1 MSRRLG
7 HKDDCYS
14 ILRCSNSEMS
24 NSIRLGIA
32 GGRFGEKHAIAFS
45 KIDGI
50 TLAGVADL
58 DEKRRTS
65 LLDTY
70 KFENS
75 FESFQDMVDSGG
87 LDAVVICLP
96 TEAHERAIGAA
107 FDANLH
113 VLCEKPP
120 ASNESEMSRIVSS
133 AGFCGRTFMWARQQ
147 RFSPPISAARSL
159 IADGELGD
167 IYRGDASWNWGWWPF
182 ENSNWRGDRD
192 KAGGA
197 LLDIGIHM
205 IDSLWYA
212 MGCPDPVEAMASRH
226 NLFLKH
232 QVPDPDTCA
241 EDSVFGMIRFKNGAS
256 LNFSAMFFGHVN
268 GPPSHWGAP
277 VEQDLR
283 LFGTKGSI
291 DLVKGERIESSPSRT
306 SVESYAKTTDEAEW
320 FVLQAQEF
328 IDSIREERE
337 PENSGKQGLTL
348 MKMLDALA
356 LSAKE
361 KRAVPIKITRSLEDL
376 FGGL

>member
-1 MSRRLG
+1 
-7 HKDDCYS
+7 
-14 ILRCSNSEMS
+14 MS

-32 GGRFGEKHAIAFS
+32 GARFGERHAAAFNT
-45 KIDGI
+45 IDGI

-70 KFENS
+70 GFENG
-75 FESFQDMVDSGG
+75 FDTYKEMIDSGN

-96 TEAHERAIGAA
+96 TESHERAISAA

-113 VLCEKPP
+113 ALCEKPP
-120 ASNESEMSRIVSS
+120 AVSASEMSRIVSS

-147 RFSPPISAARSL
+147 RFSPQIKTARSL

-167 IYRGDASWNWGWWPF
+167 IYRGEASWHWGWWPF
-182 ENSNWRGDRD
+182 ENGDWRGDRD
-192 KAGGA
+192 KGGGA
-197 LLDIGIHM
+197 LLDIGIHI

-226 NLFLKH
+226 SLFLKER
-232 QVPDPDTCA
+232 VPDPDTCA
-241 EDSVFGMIRFKNGAS
+241 EDSVFGMVRFKNGAS

-277 VEQDLR
+277 VEQTLR
-283 LFGTKGSI
+283 LFGTKGSL
-291 DLVKGERIESSPSRT
+291 DLVKAERIET
-306 SVESYAKTTDEAEW
+306 NNLEGSVNPYANPTDEDDW
-320 FVLQAQEF
+320 FVQQAQEF
-328 IDSIREERE
+328 LDSIREERE

-361 KRAVPIKITRSLEDL
+361 KKAVPIKTTRSLEDL
-376 FGGL
+376 FGGI